1 LFFIKFSFQFSFPII
16 QCLHKQKNDYLS
28 TITLVLGTPNF
39 QQFII
44 CIVRLSRHILPK
56 MSLLKKLI
64 NFRFSCK
71 KISFSAEFL
80 FLQQKNRRTA
90 FANSSVFY

>member
-1 LFFIKFSFQFSFPII
+1 
-16 QCLHKQKNDYLS
+16 
-28 TITLVLGTPNF
+28 VLGTPNF

-64 NFRFSCK
+64 NFLFSCK
-71 KISFSAEFL
+71 KISFSQNFYFCSKKTDEPLSQIRL
-80 FLQQKNRRTA
+80 FFIDSIFSNT
-90 FANSSVFY
+90 F